1 MDRNFDTNIIDTAFA
16 DYAETVWAYV
26 TKTNTK
32 GANYDPYR
40 NTGYSQSLESP
51 YPVKAI
57 VSNSIPWSLQKQ
69 DIGEFTYG
77 AISLVIKKADIN
89 AIKFA
94 EKIEFN
100 SEEYTPYSSALGNK
114 VQISRLSQKFYK
126 VIIFL
131 KGNDSKKN
139 QY

>member
-1 MDRNFDTNIIDTAFA
+1 MDRNINSNIINTAFA
-16 DYAETVWAYV
+16 DYSETIWVYL

-32 GANYDPYR
+32 GTNYDPYR
-40 NTGYSQSLESP
+40 QTGYSQTQESP

-57 VSNSIPWSLQKQ
+57 IATSIPWSLQKQ

-77 AISLVIKKADIN
+77 AISLIIKKADVN

-100 SEEYTPYSSALGNK
+100 SEEYTAYSKAVGNK
-114 VQISRLSQKFYK
+114 VQISRLSSNFYK
-126 VIIFL
+126 VILFL